1 MLTGHKIRVFPEKFA
16 DRLRCIPQHG
26 SILIDVAKCKLQF
39 AGLTDPEE
47 IPGPRSFKSSLAIR
61 NPSLES
67 FKILSLRSAVF
78 ALEQFTIIQ

>member
-1 MLTGHKIRVFPEKFA
+1 MLTEYKIRIFCKQFA

-47 IPGPRSFKSSLAIR
+47 IPRPRSFKSSLAIR

-78 ALEQFTIIQ
+78 ALEQLTIIQ

>member
-1 MLTGHKIRVFPEKFA
+1 MLTGHKIRVFPEQFA

-47 IPGPRSFKSSLAIR
+47 IPRS
-61 NPSLES
+61 P
-67 FKILSLRSAVF
+67 
-78 ALEQFTIIQ
+78 QF

>member
-1 MLTGHKIRVFPEKFA
+1 MPQVLMLTGHKIRVFPEQFA

-47 IPGPRSFKSSLAIR
+47 IPRP
-61 NPSLES
+61 P
-67 FKILSLRSAVF
+67 
-78 ALEQFTIIQ
+78 QF

>member
-1 MLTGHKIRVFPEKFA
+1 MLTGHKIRIFCKQFA

-47 IPGPRSFKSSLAIR
+47 IPRP
-61 NPSLES
+61 P
-67 FKILSLRSAVF
+67 
-78 ALEQFTIIQ
+78 QF